1 MSAWSTKTMSAISTL
16 IKSVEDRTWFDLK
29 RHEGQPPTGRKQ
41 DYEGETV
48 RGIKHEWVSQTTN
61 GGFSGDEFAGTVT
74 FILGEYHLI
83 IHYHS

>member
-1 MSAWSTKTMSAISTL
+1 MSAISTL
-16 IKSVEDRTWFDLK
+16 ISSVEDRTWFDLK
-29 RHEGQPPTGRKQ
+29 LHDGQPPAGRKQ
-41 DYEGETV
+41 DYEGKNV
-48 RGIKHEWVSQTTN
+48 QGIKHEWVSQTTN